1 MAKTELI
8 SQSKFAKIVNVS
20 QPRINTLIA
29 QGKLSHEGSKVKM
42 PEAYNEFMQLKD
54 DSVKAPELTSKANTS
69 SEYNVAK
76 AKEKTAKAELAEI
89 KVKIEKGKLLPIA
102 EVIKEVQ
109 AACQI
114 IRSSL
119 LNLPNKVSPQLQ
131 HKTAKEIQIILRN
144 EVNECL
150 DSLNLLKDY
159 NEESHPLENISGSN
173 VHSEA

>member
-1 MAKTELI
+1 MAKSELLTQQKFGDIFNI
-8 SQSKFAKIVNVS
+8 SQARVS
-20 QPRINTLIA
+20 QLIA
-29 QGKLSHEGSKVKM
+29 EGKLSHEGTKVKM
-42 PEAYNEFMQLKD
+42 PEAYNEYMQIKD
-54 DSVKAPELTSKANTS
+54 DLVKAPELTSKANTS

-109 AACQI
+109 AVSQI

-131 HKTAKEIQIILRN
+131 HKTSKEIQTILRN
-144 EVNECL
+144 EINECL

-159 NEESHPLENISGSN
+159 NEESLPLENIPGSN
-173 VHSEA
+173 VHPET